1 MTRKFFSII
10 IFIIGFLFFNQVQIY
25 SETIISI
32 GNDGL
37 NGSENLLS
45 VGVMDYLLYVGTYT
59 PNGTGISIYSM
70 NTKTGLLKY
79 LGISPNVSNPSF
91 IAIHPNKKWLFTVG
105 ENNDGTLSSF
115 KIKDSLT
122 LEFINTIPSTGQG
135 PCYLSIDNSGKYL
148 LTSHYNSGSVT
159 SVPINPDGSLGKAV
173 SIISNSA
180 TSINKERQS
189 APHAHSII
197 PYFSNNLIYSADL
210 GADLIYCYKI
220 DTTSG
225 KLSSISKTSIT
236 AGSGP
241 RHIAFHP
248 IKNWVYELN
257 ELSRTVE
264 CFLIDSDS
272 GELTYLNTFPIVNDN
287 GDGALAADIHIT
299 PSGSYLYASVRDP
312 ENIIAVFSINEQNGS
327 LTLIEKIPSGG
338 KTPRNFAI
346 DPSGRFLLVGNQ
358 NSNDIIIFSIDQKSG
373 KLNQVGDAVAVPSPV
388 CIKFMD

>member
-312 ENIIAVFSINEQNGS
+312 ENIIAIFSINEQNGS